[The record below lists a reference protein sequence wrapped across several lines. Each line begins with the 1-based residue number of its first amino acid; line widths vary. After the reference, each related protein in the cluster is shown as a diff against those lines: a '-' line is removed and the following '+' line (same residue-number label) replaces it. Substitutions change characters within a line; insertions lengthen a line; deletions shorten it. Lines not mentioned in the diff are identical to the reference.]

1 LYEVALRS
9 AHLSRGFLEVKRPAV
24 LLALALLLLAIALL
38 TYRIVWLGYPVFPT
52 APGRTWQ
59 LLIDAHIKGGSGET
73 TLSLAVPHEQAGRM
87 LVEERVTSST
97 LNFNLLREGPNRIG
111 VWSGPIGSAEEEI
124 NYRAIILIRPRRS
137 SKVDPPTLEKLP
149 PVVEDK
155 EQALAERLT
164 RNWTQLAPTARIK
177 AVAAATAGEWGK
189 PSPEDLDIQ
198 AWKIVQEKY
207 GRVVAF
213 LTLLEASGLAARAV
227 EGFRLFEG
235 IKTRPL
241 TWIEVWTGQRWE
253 SLRPETGEVEKRP
266 AMLLPL
272 ATGGLPAAR
281 VSGGELTEVRWIL
294 NREIVSQWRLHFE
307 RIRRSDRL
315 LDRWSLFRLPPEFQ
329 QTFRILLLVPIGAL
343 MIGVLRNLV
352 GFPTFGIFMPV
363 LMALAF
369 RGTGL
374 VYGLGIFAGVLLVGY
389 AVRRWLDKLRL
400 LLVPRMSVI
409 LTLVIACFTGL
420 ALIGSKFE
428 LREFM
433 AVGLLPFVILT
444 MTIERFFVVIEEAGV
459 REGLR
464 TAAGS
469 AAVSVI
475 TYEIISW
482 EPLQLTFFV
491 YPELLAG
498 VAAIQILLGRY
509 TGYRLSE
516 LFRFRTFREAK

>member
-1 LYEVALRS
+1 M
-9 AHLSRGFLEVKRPAV
+9 KRPAV
-24 LLALALLLLAIALL
+24 WLALALLLLAVALL

-73 TLSLAVPHEQAGRM
+73 TLALAVPSEQAGRM
-87 LVEERVTSST
+87 LVEERVTSGT
-97 LNFNLLREGPNRIG
+97 LNFHLLREGPNRIA
-111 VWSGPIGSAEEEI
+111 VWSGEVGSGEEEI
-124 NYRAIILIRPRRS
+124 HYRAIILIRPGRP
-137 SKVDPPTLEKLP
+137 SKADPPTLEKFP
-149 PVVEDK
+149 PVVKK
-155 EQALAERLT
+155 EERALAERLS

-177 AVAAATAGEWGK
+177 AVAAATAGEWGE
-189 PSPEDLDIQ
+189 PSPAHQDMQ
-198 AWKIVQEKY
+198 TWKIVQEKY

-213 LTLLEASGLAARAV
+213 LTLLEASGLPARAV
-227 EGFRLFEG
+227 EGFLLSEG
-235 IKTRPL
+235 IRTRPL

-253 SLRPETGEVEKRP
+253 SLRPETGEIEKTP
-266 AMLLPL
+266 AILLPL
-272 ATGGLPAAR
+272 ATGGWPAAR
-281 VSGGELTEVRWIL
+281 VSGGELLEIRWIL
-294 NREIVSQWRLHFE
+294 SREIVSQWRLHFE
-307 RIRRSDRL
+307 RILRSDRL

-343 MIGVLRNLV
+343 MIGGLRNLV

-369 RGTGL
+369 RSTGL
-374 VYGLGIFAGVLLVGY
+374 GFGLGIFGGVLLIGY
-389 AVRRWLDKLRL
+389 AVRRSLDKLRL

-409 LTLVIACFTGL
+409 LTLVIACFTVL
-420 ALIGSKFE
+420 ALIGSKFD
-428 LREFM
+428 LRGFM

-444 MTIERFFVVIEEAGV
+444 MTIERFFVVIEEAGI

-475 TYEIISW
+475 TYQIISW

-498 VAAIQILLGRY
+498 VAAAQILLGRY

-516 LFRFRTFREAK
+516 LFRFRTFMGKE